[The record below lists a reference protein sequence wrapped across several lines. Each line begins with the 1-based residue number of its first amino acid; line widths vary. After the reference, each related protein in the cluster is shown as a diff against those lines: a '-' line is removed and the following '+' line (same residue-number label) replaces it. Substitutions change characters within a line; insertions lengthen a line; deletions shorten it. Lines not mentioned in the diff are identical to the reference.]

1 MSVRLLSV
9 EFSRELD
16 AAEAPVIQAEPLF
29 RQQEPV
35 IFQAEA
41 PVDCPKPWD
50 LGVRG
55 VRGARTFSKLY
66 LRACPRIMRALVRE
80 EKWVQNSSSVP

>member
-1 MSVRLLSV
+1 MV

-16 AAEAPVIQAEPLF
+16 AAEAPVIQAEALIFQAEPL
-29 RQQEPV
+29 

-50 LGVRG
+50 LGGESVES
-55 VRGARTFSKLY
+55 ARTFSKLY
-66 LRACPRIMRALVRE
+66 THARA
-80 EKWVQNSSSVP
+80 